1 MISNIKNNTI
11 SEADTKKKI
20 DKLNETK
27 KLETKC
33 KRLIKN
39 QEKLLILF
47 DDLVEAISNNNNSN
61 NSNSSNINNN
71 NKSDS
76 VIVNKDKNKNESE
89 NEGGNVSENE
99 NHDVQYYEIKQINNI
114 FKKID
119 ETKPF
124 EDKID
129 ILKKV
134 PESNDY
140 WYTEYCEDN
149 KETNLRLFKL
159 KLAHFF
165 NDDDDN
171 LFKEIFGFTSV
182 ELADKLI
189 NTTSKEEN
197 QMLINDI
204 EMNRDKIFEQDEYSK
219 FVIQQTHKRDD
230 LLDTVK
236 FILQFNKTIQ
246 PYLT

>member
-1 MISNIKNNTI
+1 MISNIKDNTI
-11 SEADTKKKI
+11 SEADTKIKI

-27 KLETKC
+27 KLETKG

-71 NKSDS
+71 KSDS
-76 VIVNKDKNKNESE
+76 EIVNKDKNKNESE
-89 NEGGNVSENE
+89 NEGGNESENE

-129 ILKKV
+129 ILKK
-134 PESNDY
+134 Y
-140 WYTEYCEDN
+140 Q
-149 KETNLRLFKL
+149 
-159 KLAHFF
+159 
-165 NDDDDN
+165 
-171 LFKEIFGFTSV
+171 
-182 ELADKLI
+182 
-189 NTTSKEEN
+189 N
-197 QMLINDI
+197 QMITGILSIV
-204 EMNRDKIFEQDEYSK
+204 KI
-219 FVIQQTHKRDD
+219 IKRQI
-230 LLDTVK
+230 LD
-236 FILQFNKTIQ
+236 
-246 PYLT
+246 YLN

>member
-27 KLETKC
+27 KLEAKG

-159 KLAHFF
+159 KLAHVF

-189 NTTSKEEN
+189 NITSKEEN

-204 EMNRDKIFEQDEYSK
+204 EINRDKIFEQDKYGK
-219 FVIQQTHKRDD
+219 FVIETPYKRGV

-236 FILQFNKTIQ
+236 VILKFNEISQ
-246 PYLT
+246 LDLT

>member
-1 MISNIKNNTI
+1 MIRTNLKKILSTIDSNKFNHKKKIGKFKFNVINDLISNIKNNTI

-27 KLETKC
+27 KLETKG

-129 ILKKV
+129 ILKK
-134 PESNDY
+134 Y
-140 WYTEYCEDN
+140 Q
-149 KETNLRLFKL
+149 
-159 KLAHFF
+159 
-165 NDDDDN
+165 
-171 LFKEIFGFTSV
+171 
-182 ELADKLI
+182 
-189 NTTSKEEN
+189 N
-197 QMLINDI
+197 QMITGILSIV
-204 EMNRDKIFEQDEYSK
+204 KI
-219 FVIQQTHKRDD
+219 IKRQI
-230 LLDTVK
+230 LD
-236 FILQFNKTIQ
+236 
-246 PYLT
+246 YLN